1 MMSSPQGRY
10 PVSMAPA
17 AGLAGPY
24 RARSGVSA
32 RGRALPI
39 VVASGLAMGVFAG
52 LLVVRGTGEATDGTD
67 DGPAAVAPGAAS
79 SSASPASAAVAPGSA
94 PGAGDSPNRDP
105 GAPGSPGSPAQTGSS
120 ADSPAGSSSP
130 GAASPGSSPAGR
142 DVAVLSF
149 SLHPRRAHVFIDGKE
164 IEGTTAEVHLTGGT
178 ATVEVLVRAR
188 GHKPFTR
195 SYTVTDDQEIEVSLH
210 RDHRDEP
217 SGPGGLLDIR

>member
-1 MMSSPQGRY
+1 
-10 PVSMAPA
+10 MAPA

-79 SSASPASAAVAPGSA
+79 PSASPASAAVAPGSA

-105 GAPGSPGSPAQTGSS
+105 GAPGAPASTTAGASPGSPAQTGSS
-120 ADSPAGSSSP
+120 AD
-130 GAASPGSSPAGR
+130 SPAGR